1 MSYAAAAALQAA
13 IFTRL
18 QAHPGLVG
26 VPVVDALPPGG
37 GALFVLI
44 GPEEA
49 REASDKTGAGAEH
62 RLVISVISDGA
73 GFLQAKQAAVAVA
86 EALEG
91 VPPALPVGRVV
102 SLQFVKAVAR
112 RLDDGA
118 ARRIDLTFRVRIEF

>member
-1 MSYAAAAALQAA
+1 MSYGAAPALQTAVFQRLSGWAPLAGVA
-13 IFTRL
+13 IYD
-18 QAHPGLVG
+18 A
-26 VPVVDALPPGG
+26 VPPNVTGT
-37 GALFVLI
+37 FVLI